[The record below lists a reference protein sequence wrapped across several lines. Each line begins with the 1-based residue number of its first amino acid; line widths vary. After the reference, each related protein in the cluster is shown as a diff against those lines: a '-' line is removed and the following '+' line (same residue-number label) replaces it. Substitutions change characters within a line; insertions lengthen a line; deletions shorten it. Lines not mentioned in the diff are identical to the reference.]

1 MFIKKNS
8 QNMLQLKKDKKNDL
22 KDKRKGQECGQN
34 MNKKGDLN
42 TNNKTSKSNESS
54 YINFLVQARNLIIF
68 NRIV

>member
-1 MFIKKNS
+1 
-8 QNMLQLKKDKKNDL
+8 MLQLKKDKKNDL
-22 KDKRKGQECGQN
+22 KDKRKGYECGQN
-34 MNKKGDLN
+34 MKKKGDLN